1 MTKYVIKR
9 ILLAFISLFIIL
21 SLTFL
26 LMKTLPIE
34 IPSGTTADVKLAFL
48 IKQTNNGY
56 MIELN
61 SGSDFGALTFDEVY
75 QQYINMYGNPISS
88 VKLLNSNDTH
98 YFFNRPILDQYGS
111 WLKAIFTK
119 WDWGTS
125 YAVDVNRDCMDII
138 LAGLPYTIKVNVIS
152 VIISVPLGILLGVV
166 AALNKNKATDN
177 IISTLVMILISVPSF
192 VLITFMIMIFGY
204 NLKLLPTEWPKSFY
218 PTSQKVLG
226 YIIPVVAL
234 SLSAICG
241 YCRFTRAELC
251 DVLSSDYLLL
261 ARTKGLTK
269 RQAVLRHALRNAMVP
284 ILPSILAE
292 IIGVLSGSMILE
304 SLYNIPGIG
313 TIFINALNYRDY
325 NLLMVDMA
333 IFTMIGLLASIV
345 LDLSY
350 GFLDPRIRV
359 GEKK

>member
-9 ILLAFISLFIIL
+9 VIFAFISLFIIL

-26 LMKTLPIE
+26 LMKTLPME
-34 IPSGTTADVKLAFL
+34 IPQGTTAETKLAFL
-48 IKQTNNGY
+48 NTQAANGY
-56 MIELN
+56 LIASTTQL
-61 SGSDFGALTFDEVY
+61 SG
-75 QQYINMYGNPISS
+75 YGNPVAS
-88 VKLLNSNDTH
+88 VRLLNSSTT
-98 YFFNRPILDQYGS
+98 YFFYNRPIMDQYGS
-111 WLKAIFTK
+111 WLNAIFTK

-125 YAVDVNRDCMDII
+125 YAVEVNTDCMDII
-138 LAGLPYTIKVNVIS
+138 LKGLPYTIKVNVIA
-152 VIISVPLGILLGVV
+152 VIISVPLGILLGIV
-166 AALNKNKATDN
+166 AALNKNKTTDN
-177 IISTLVMILISVPSF
+177 VISTVVMILISVPSF

-204 NLKLLPTEWPKSFY
+204 QLKWLPTEWPKSY
-218 PTSQKVLG
+218 HSLGQKALG
-226 YIIPVVAL
+226 YIIPVIAL
-234 SLSAICG
+234 SLGAICG

-269 RQAVLRHALRNAMVP
+269 KQSVIRHALRNAMVP

-292 IIGVLSGSMILE
+292 IVGVLSGSMILE

-313 TIFINALNYRDY
+313 TVFIDALNKRDY

-333 IFTMIGLLASIV
+333 LFTMIGLLAGIV

-350 GFLDPRIRV
+350 GFLDPRIRM